1 MKLIVM
7 YDGQPQTEID
17 DSLVK
22 SLKTLG
28 FDFVGS
34 GYALS
39 EQTRDLEFKRGG
51 TDDGRKK

>member
-17 DSLVK
+17 DSLTE
-22 SLKTLG
+22 SLKKLG
-28 FDFVGS
+28 FNFIGS
-34 GYALS
+34 GYAFS
-39 EQTRDLEFKRGG
+39 EETRDLEFKRGG